1 MKYLVEL
8 DKAGAEWVVVAYLS
22 EDANMLAVVQGT
34 DSPHTVTGSL
44 ISTAPKE
51 FVEQENKL
59 VGNNTDADEIETLR
73 QKLDIHEDWY
83 LPRSM
88 SIRQAGKKS
97 NHGLNYDMKY
107 KRFSFENEI
116 PETEGRTLVE
126 LYHKSYPGIR
136 RTFHKSIQHRL
147 NEDRTLVNCFGRKRR
162 FMDAWG
168 PTLFDAAYS
177 FIPQSTVF
185 DITRIGMVKFFDDTS
200 MDTIEVLTQ
209 THDSN
214 LFQIDIKDT
223 QDAAHSIVKIGL
235 DYMNPLCQY
244 NSKEFYIGTTLK
256 VGLDWGSMEECLLS
270 LDVGQTALA
279 LDEVMAT
286 INDRAKT
293 R

>member
-223 QDAAHSIVKIGL
+223 QDAANSIVKIGL

-279 LDEVMAT
+279 LDEVMDT

>member
-223 QDAAHSIVKIGL
+223 QDAANSIVKIGL

-279 LDEVMAT
+279 LDEVKDT

>member
-1 MKYLVEL
+1 M
-8 DKAGAEWVVVAYLS
+8 
-22 EDANMLAVVQGT
+22 
-34 DSPHTVTGSL
+34 
-44 ISTAPKE
+44 
-51 FVEQENKL
+51 
-59 VGNNTDADEIETLR
+59 GNNTDADEIETLR

-279 LDEVMAT
+279 LDEVMDT

>member
-1 MKYLVEL
+1 MKYLIEL

-22 EDANMLAVVQGT
+22 EDANMLSVVQGT

-51 FVEQENKL
+51 FVEKENKL

-73 QKLDIHEDWY
+73 QTLDIHEDWY

-136 RTFHKSIQHRL
+136 RTFHKSIQHQL
-147 NEDRTLVNCFGRKRR
+147 NEGRTLVNCFGRKRR

-214 LFQIDIKDT
+214 LFQIDITDT

-244 NSKEFYIGTTLK
+244 NSKEFYIGTSLK

-279 LDEVMAT
+279 LDEVMDT

>member
-214 LFQIDIKDT
+214 LFQIDITDT

-279 LDEVMAT
+279 LDEVMDT

>member
-279 LDEVMAT
+279 LDEVMDT

>member
-97 NHGLNYDMKY
+97 NPGLNYDMKY

-126 LYHKSYPGIR
+126 LYHKSYPGSR
-136 RTFHKSIQHRL
+136 RTFHTSIQHRL
-147 NEDRTLVNCFGRKRR
+147 NEDRTLVNCFGR
-162 FMDAWG
+162 
-168 PTLFDAAYS
+168 
-177 FIPQSTVF
+177 
-185 DITRIGMVKFFDDTS
+185 
-200 MDTIEVLTQ
+200 
-209 THDSN
+209 
-214 LFQIDIKDT
+214 
-223 QDAAHSIVKIGL
+223 
-235 DYMNPLCQY
+235 
-244 NSKEFYIGTTLK
+244 
-256 VGLDWGSMEECLLS
+256 
-270 LDVGQTALA
+270 
-279 LDEVMAT
+279 
-286 INDRAKT
+286 
-293 R
+293 

>member
-1 MKYLVEL
+1 
-8 DKAGAEWVVVAYLS
+8 
-22 EDANMLAVVQGT
+22 
-34 DSPHTVTGSL
+34 
-44 ISTAPKE
+44 
-51 FVEQENKL
+51 
-59 VGNNTDADEIETLR
+59 
-73 QKLDIHEDWY
+73 
-83 LPRSM
+83 
-88 SIRQAGKKS
+88 
-97 NHGLNYDMKY
+97 
-107 KRFSFENEI
+107 
-116 PETEGRTLVE
+116 
-126 LYHKSYPGIR
+126 
-136 RTFHKSIQHRL
+136 
-147 NEDRTLVNCFGRKRR
+147 
-162 FMDAWG
+162 MDAWG

-244 NSKEFYIGTTLK
+244 KSKEFYIGTTLK

-279 LDEVMAT
+279 LDEVMDT

>member
-59 VGNNTDADEIETLR
+59 VGNNTDADEIEILR
-73 QKLDIHEDWY
+73 QTLDIQEDWY

-223 QDAAHSIVKIGL
+223 QDAANSIVKIGL

-279 LDEVMAT
+279 LDEVMDT

>member
-136 RTFHKSIQHRL
+136 RTFHKSIQHQL
-147 NEDRTLVNCFGRKRR
+147 NEGRTLVNCFGRKRR

-279 LDEVMAT
+279 LDEVMDT